1 MFLSHSNFPKVLIS
15 VLSSVGLV
23 TVGNFIFINAAHGF
37 GVTFENG
44 GFENTTDGLPDSWS
58 TIGDVTTNTG
68 IDGVNPISG
77 SNQAIIT
84 NAYNIEGDRTDDS
97 GFTFNQSGTN
107 PVDADTIT
115 DNHTGDDL
123 QSFLGLAT
131 NDLSIDRNPVV
142 TGFPRTSKEGSGMYQ
157 DIEITIS
164 TDDVNNGTNS
174 FQISFNWA
182 YLTNDGQET
191 TYGLGNQDFSFISLI
206 NDPNPSASV
215 DSTDPNFVTG
225 NVTLLGDSD
234 QTITAPTDNND
245 YVYSTTTYYDVNNVY
260 TQSVTGLAA
269 GTYSYRVGF
278 GVVDIDNVDHSSA
291 LLLDNF
297 NVQQVPFKFSPGLG
311 LLIAGGMIGCDLLRR
326 RLQKD
331 TGCNTSRLRHPSS
344 KCTENPAKAVTLWR

>member
-1 MFLSHSNFPKVLIS
+1 MSLSHSNFSKALIS
-15 VLSSVGLV
+15 VLNTVGLV

-68 IDGVNPISG
+68 IDGVSPISG

-84 NAYNIEGDRTDDS
+84 NSYIIEGDRADD
-97 GFTFNQSGTN
+97 GIYTFNQSGTN
-107 PVDADTIT
+107 PVDADTIS

-123 QSFLGLAT
+123 QTFLGLGI
-131 NDLSIDRNPVV
+131 NDLSIARSPEIPD
-142 TGFPRTSKEGSGMYQ
+142 FPRTSKEGSGMYQ

-164 TDDVNNGTNS
+164 ADDVTNGTNG
-174 FQISFNWA
+174 FEISFNWA
-182 YLTNDGQET
+182 YLTNDGQEID
-191 TYGLGNQDFSFISLI
+191 YLGNQDFSFISLI
-206 NDPNPSASV
+206 NDPNPSVDV
-215 DSTDPNFVTG
+215 DSTDPNYVTG
-225 NVTLLGDSD
+225 NVTVLGDSNET
-234 QTITAPTDNND
+234 TIVPPTANND
-245 YVYSTTTYYDVNNVY
+245 YIYPTTTFYDVNNVY

-278 GVVDIDNVDHSSA
+278 GVVDVDNVDRSSA

-311 LLIAGGMIGCDLLRR
+311 LLIAGGMIGCDLIRR
-326 RLQKD
+326 RLKNYHQKISK
-331 TGCNTSRLRHPSS
+331 GSPSL
-344 KCTENPAKAVTLWR
+344 KNECVVQN